1 MSFCRNC
8 GAPVD
13 PNAKFCSVC
22 GAKQERVLPPNWNI
36 PGEQNKNDGE
46 KEKSPKEIKKRN
58 GVLKSIIIIVVI
70 VSILL
75 FCASYRNRG
84 DLLEEE
90 STYTHYYT
98 NLKGEN
104 FSFNTSLQDAVIYE
118 KKPSELIQEWNDN
131 VALAE
136 KNYQKDNVFVIVEGY
151 IENISKNEFDN
162 DTYYISITDDDS
174 SWNLFGINSL
184 RIYFHNNREY
194 EALLNYKCGDY
205 ITLLCTISD
214 TTLFLEY
221 PSLEANLVL
230 EPVAPIAT
238 ENIEAENLAMVDYIG
253 LTVRDIEY
261 FYGKDYTED
270 LWDSNLCMVY
280 SDGANVPYLFSVPYT
295 FDAEGIQAT
304 DSIVAVESEEDGIKI
319 IGKAA
324 IGGKV
329 TDLAEELNQEI
340 YAYGNEESG
349 IIYNLPWTY
358 IETTMMNQRE
368 KVEKT
373 YGIFIMTDEAKENVV
388 YVKISQKGY

>member
-13 PNAKFCSVC
+13 PNAQFCPAC
-22 GAKQERVLPPNWNI
+22 GAKQERSLPPNWNI
-36 PGEQNKNDGE
+36 TGGKTGNNNEQ
-46 KEKSPKEIKKRN
+46 EKSLKEIKKRN
-58 GVLKSIIIIVVI
+58 GIFKNIIIIVVI
-70 VSILL
+70 VSILAL
-75 FCASYRNRG
+75 CISYLNNNGNR
-84 DLLEEE
+84 LEE

-98 NLKGEN
+98 NLRGEN

-162 DTYYISITDDDS
+162 DTYYILITDDDS
-174 SWNLFGINSL
+174 SLDLFGMNSL

-194 EALLNYKCGDY
+194 EALLNYECGDY

-280 SDGANVPYLFSVPYT
+280 SDEENVPYLFSVPYT
-295 FDAEGIQAT
+295 FDAEEVQAT
-304 DSIVAVESEEDGIKI
+304 DPIVAVESEEEGVKI
-319 IGKAA
+319 IGNAT

-329 TDLAEELNQEI
+329 EDLAKELNQEI
-340 YAYGNEESG
+340 NAYGNEESG
-349 IIYNLPWTY
+349 TTYNLPWTY